1 MIGLDASL
9 HSVMLQSWFLHTL
22 DFLIL
27 PSPIHVPLVIGMILA
42 LVMFLAITY
51 SGQIVQNRTMCCDM
65 ELHPANRLD
74 PEGLTIGPLM
84 EGIQISKVPAGLL
97 PPGSGLRD
105 LGCLIHTPQI
115 MDAVLIFAGLLTA
128 KHSRRTDTRQALAL
142 LAFHLA
148 I

>member
-27 PSPIHVPLVIGMILA
+27 PSPIHVPLVIGMMLA

-51 SGQIVQNRTMCCDM
+51 SGQIGWDEPCSVQNRTICCDM

-97 PPGSGLRD
+97 PPGSGAD
-105 LGCLIHTPQI
+105 LLKGSAYSYWHGIGRG
-115 MDAVLIFAGLLTA
+115 DLLQELQQSKSLVKSA
-128 KHSRRTDTRQALAL
+128 
-142 LAFHLA
+142 
-148 I
+148 